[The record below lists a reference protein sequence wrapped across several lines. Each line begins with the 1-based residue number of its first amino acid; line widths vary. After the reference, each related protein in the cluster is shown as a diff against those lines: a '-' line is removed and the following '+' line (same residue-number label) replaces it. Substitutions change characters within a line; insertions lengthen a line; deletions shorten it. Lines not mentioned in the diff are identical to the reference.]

1 MTLLLKPQK
10 SEFKYALH
18 FLNLRPIECHVGFSL
33 VKNTSVS
40 KRPIQL
46 QMDNQNDA
54 LCEKFIAKY
63 QELELKGNISP
74 DKLFRATVD
83 ALELDG
89 IRLLSSSE
97 VPQIEEFEH
106 SKQDET
112 DSYRN
117 KPLSLRE
124 LFTDNP
130 DKREK

>member
-1 MTLLLKPQK
+1 
-10 SEFKYALH
+10 
-18 FLNLRPIECHVGFSL
+18 
-33 VKNTSVS
+33 
-40 KRPIQL
+40 
-46 QMDNQNDA
+46 MDNQNDA

-63 QELELKGNISP
+63 QELESKGNIST

-97 VPQIEEFEH
+97 VPQVEESDY
-106 SKQDET
+106 SKQEQT
-112 DSYRN
+112 DSNRM

-130 DKREK
+130 DKSDK